1 MERNEVEQKYAELL
15 KANPKILNGITTDFK
30 RNKKL

>member
-15 KANPKILNGITTDFK
+15 KENPKILNGITTEFK
-30 RNKKL
+30 NK